1 MASPCIDICKYDEET
16 GWCLGC
22 GMRRKD
28 KKLWKKD
35 RDRRPEIREA
45 LPVRLSTLS
54 AAGNRV
60 GADAKR
66 GKNNG

>member
-1 MASPCIDICKYDEET
+1 MASPCIDVCRFDDET

-35 RDRRPEIREA
+35 RDTRPDIRTA
-45 LPVRLSTLS
+45 LPARLSVLA

-60 GADAKR
+60 GADARRDKK
-66 GKNNG
+66 G

>member
-1 MASPCIDICKYDEET
+1 MASPCIDVCKFDDET

-35 RDRRPEIREA
+35 RDTRPDIRAA
-45 LPVRLSTLS
+45 LPARLSAL
-54 AAGNRV
+54 AASGNRV
-60 GADAKR
+60 GTDAKGR
-66 GKNNG
+66 KHD